1 MYPFEIKNVRIAEP
15 RVFANWNE
23 TAVCFN
29 DSRLVCSKP
38 KSADLSQYERVLYA
52 PDCQTPVYGIQRIAQ
67 EQTQQPKQKSTQS
80 WKEEPEIVS
89 KNIGSWVEIR

>member
-1 MYPFEIKNVRIAEP
+1 MYPFEIKNVQIAEP

-38 KSADLSQYERVLYA
+38 KTANLSQYERVLYA
-52 PDCQTPVYGIQRIAQ
+52 PDCQTPVYGIQRIAP
-67 EQTQQPKQKSTQS
+67 EQTQQKQPTNTRS
-80 WKEEPEIVS
+80 WKEEPEVVNKS
-89 KNIGSWVEIR
+89 IGSWVEIR

>member
-1 MYPFEIKNVRIAEP
+1 MYQFDANNVKIAEP

-38 KSADLSQYERVLYA
+38 KSANLSQYERVIYA
-52 PDCQTPVYGIQRIAQ
+52 PDCQTPIYGIKRLTP
-67 EQTQQPKQKSTQS
+67 EQKEKKQANNGA
-80 WKEEPEIVS
+80 WKEEPEVMNQQNAS
-89 KNIGSWVEIR
+89 WWVEIR